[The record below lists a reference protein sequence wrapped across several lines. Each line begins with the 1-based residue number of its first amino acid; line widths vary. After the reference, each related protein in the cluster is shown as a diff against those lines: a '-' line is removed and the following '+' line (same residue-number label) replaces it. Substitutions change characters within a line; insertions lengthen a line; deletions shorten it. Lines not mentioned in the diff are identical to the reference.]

1 MTGVYAPPFGD
12 NPIRRAFFYLSQTM
26 LIPESISENI
36 DMKLRTSF
44 RAGGVARFFSKPDSV
59 EELISAKNFARENG
73 LPYFLLGRGSNVV
86 VSDSGFNGLVI
97 QLGKGF
103 SQFKFDGES
112 LKAMAAAPLSLLA
125 RTSATLGL
133 SGIHLLAGIPGSIGG
148 AVTMNAGAYGQEI
161 SGTLQ
166 SVEFLDE
173 DDSTGKLSAEAC
185 GLGYRK
191 SIFRSSPRI
200 ILSATFSLSKESPEA
215 LLSAQKKILEERKA
229 KQPLELPSAGSMFK
243 RPANGFPGALIESAG
258 LKGYR
263 IGGAEVS
270 PKHANFIINNGN
282 ASAEDI
288 YKLSEYVKAKV
299 FENSG
304 IELEREVIFL
314 GDF

>member
-1 MTGVYAPPFGD
+1 
-12 NPIRRAFFYLSQTM
+12 M
-26 LIPESISENI
+26 LIPESIFENI
-36 DMKLRTSF
+36 DMKSRTTF
-44 RAGGVARFFSKPDSV
+44 RAGGIARFYSKPDSV

-86 VSDSGFNGLVI
+86 ISDSGFNGLII

-133 SGIHLLAGIPGSIGG
+133 SGMHLLAGIPGSIGG
-148 AVTMNAGAYGQEI
+148 AVTMNAGAYGEEI

-166 SVEFLDE
+166 SVECLNE
-173 DDSTGKLSAEAC
+173 DDSIVKLSVEEC
-185 GLGYRK
+185 GLGYRS
-191 SIFRSSPRI
+191 SIFRNSPRI
-200 ILSATFSLSKESPEA
+200 ILNATFLLTKESPDV

-229 KQPLELPSAGSMFK
+229 KQPLDLPSAGSMFK
-243 RPANGFPGALIESAG
+243 RPATGFPGALIESAG

-270 PKHANFIINNGN
+270 PKHANFIVNSGN
-282 ASAEDI
+282 ATAKDI

-299 FENSG
+299 LENSG